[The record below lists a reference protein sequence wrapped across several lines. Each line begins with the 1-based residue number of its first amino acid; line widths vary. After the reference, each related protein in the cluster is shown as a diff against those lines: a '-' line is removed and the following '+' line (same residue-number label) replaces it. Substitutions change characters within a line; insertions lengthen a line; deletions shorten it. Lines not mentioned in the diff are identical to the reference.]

1 MGDTGLFVACAGIEN
16 SDPRD
21 FQASAMRSI
30 RLNSSVEEVVAFPD
44 KFSNRDFCFTPITNS
59 DVVEM
64 QSRETKIPP
73 QETQKRL
80 SCRVQYS

>member
-44 KFSNRDFCFTPITNS
+44 KFSNRDFCFIECALLIECGCVHQNASIVGFWIT
-59 DVVEM
+59 
-64 QSRETKIPP
+64 SRF
-73 QETQKRL
+73 
-80 SCRVQYS
+80 